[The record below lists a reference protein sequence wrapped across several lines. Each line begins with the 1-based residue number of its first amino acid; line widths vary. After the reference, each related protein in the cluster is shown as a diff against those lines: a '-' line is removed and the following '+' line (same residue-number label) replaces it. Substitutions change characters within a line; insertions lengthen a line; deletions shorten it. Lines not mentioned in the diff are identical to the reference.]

1 MKKSFFGT
9 ITVMLLLAIVL
20 PLSVN
25 AATLT
30 VDKSEMNV
38 GDVVTVEV
46 NTKQNVESIQFDL
59 QFDSS
64 KYEYV
69 NDSAVS
75 DLDSTDSN
83 LIAKDMVRVSAFDMN
98 AAKADTVTMKFKA
111 IAGGT
116 SVPFRVVGTVEIGE
130 NGEQFDAT
138 EVQIKQ
144 INGQTEVANNP
155 QYVDGKGN
163 AITRLPQTGSKK
175 TIGIFDNLVG
185 GTNIVAY
192 ALPYSDD
199 TLSAEDIKAQFGSDV
214 AVKSG
219 ILGTGDTFTL
229 NNGTPN
235 QMVYT
240 IVIYGDV
247 NGDGRV
253 TTLDALKTRKND
265 VGKGTVT
272 DVYKEALDVV
282 KDANKDNDDKANAL
296 AQQAFILRK
305 QYGTQEQTIIDEYPV
320 PSGSLIGN
328 ISSTEQ
334 NTNGKRYED
343 ITVAADVAS
352 AMGNDP
358 ITQNILT
365 YEIKLEGAIV
375 SKDSKIAEVSYNEP
389 SPGNFEMVLYAAK
402 AGTYQ
407 VTPIIAGTNVNG
419 GVQRGET
426 YTVEV
431 TESNEITGI
440 RIKEGTTEVTGNV
453 DVRIGKEKKLN
464 VEFVHEYTNLKSGYT
479 APEPFVV
486 SGVDDNQVKVNAN
499 NTIFANETS
508 YANNTLTIKPLTTAN
523 TGIATL
529 TLEMNGIQPKVV
541 NVNILPAAGIKG
553 ITLNGVKIP
562 EESSKV
568 GPITLY
574 KDTTGQGKV
583 IEDKESNSTYIYTII
598 PIELR
603 DEEGDKIEISAKDI
617 ENSPNGNASIKIY
630 ETADKTGMDFSVKSF
645 YKNAN
650 GEYMLADANT
660 TEEIQAIGISIDSF
674 LLEDQEEWENY
685 KQNIF
690 EGLTIE
696 YAAVGGA
703 KTANISVNVW
713 ENGALIDL
721 SNDNKGQQDPEEGND
736 SNSSVG
742 GDNLNKPTNPSDNI
756 GSDNTGVNGSDQ
768 GTTGGEENNGSTSD
782 NTSGEGD
789 NDVDVEEPINPGES
803 QQPGPSEEPPVA
815 EEANSEET
823 TEE

>member
-9 ITVMLLLAIVL
+9 ITVMLLLAMVL

-175 TIGIFDNLVG
+175 TIGMY
-185 GTNIVAY
+185 GTLGSASNIVAY

-199 TLSAEDIKAQFGSDV
+199 TLSEEDIKAQFGSDV
-214 AVKSG
+214 KVLDADNNG
-219 ILGTGDTFTL
+219 ILGTGETIEI
-229 NNGTPN
+229 NGNT
-235 QMVYT
+235 YT

-253 TTLDALKTRKND
+253 TTADALKTRKND
-265 VGKGTVT
+265 VGTETVNS
-272 DVYKEALDVV
+272 VKQEALDVV
-282 KDANKDNDDKANAL
+282 KDANKDSDDKANAL

-320 PSGSLIGN
+320 QSGNLIGN

-358 ITQNILT
+358 ITKNILT
-365 YEIKLEGAIV
+365 YEIKLDGTIV
-375 SKDSKIAEVSYNEP
+375 SKDSKIAEVNYNE
-389 SPGNFEMVLYAAK
+389 SSSGNFEMVLYAAK

-426 YTVEV
+426 YAVEV
-431 TESNEITGI
+431 TESDEITAI
-440 RIKEGTTEVTGNV
+440 RIKEGTTEVTGNAQ
-453 DVRIGKEKKLN
+453 VRVGKEKKLN
-464 VEFVHEYTNLKSGYT
+464 VEFVHEYTNLKPGYT

-486 SGVDDNQVKVNAN
+486 NGVDNNKVKVTFD
-499 NTIFANETS
+499 NTIFASETN
-508 YANNTLTIKPLTTAN
+508 YANNILTIKPLTT
-523 TGIATL
+523 TGVKTI
-529 TLEMNGIQPKVV
+529 TLEIDGISKVV
-541 NVNILPAAGIKG
+541 NVDILQPAGIKG

-562 EESSKV
+562 EEANKV

-574 KDTTGQGKV
+574 KDTTGQGRPEE
-583 IEDKESNSTYIYTII
+583 INGDKYIYTII

-603 DEEGDKIEISAKDI
+603 DEEGDRIEISYRDI
-617 ENSPNGNASIKIY
+617 EASATGTANIKVY
-630 ETADKTGMDFSVKSF
+630 ETSAAGNNMDFSIKSF

-650 GEYMLADANT
+650 GEYMLADENT

-674 LLEDQEEWENY
+674 LLEDQEFWEDS
-685 KQNIF
+685 KENIL

>member
-9 ITVMLLLAIVL
+9 ITVMLLLAMVL

-83 LIAKDMVRVSAFDMN
+83 LIAKDMVRISAFDMN
-98 AAKADTVTMKFKA
+98 AAEADTVTLEFKA

-175 TIGIFDNLVG
+175 TIGMY
-185 GTNIVAY
+185 GTLGSASNIVAY

-199 TLSAEDIKAQFGSDV
+199 TLSEEDIKAQFGSN
-214 AVKSG
+214 VKVLDADNNG
-219 ILGTGDTFTL
+219 ILGTGETIEI
-229 NNGTPN
+229 NGNT
-235 QMVYT
+235 YT

-253 TTLDALKTRKND
+253 TTADALKTRKND
-265 VGKGTVT
+265 VGTETVNS
-272 DVYKEALDVV
+272 VKQEALDVV
-282 KDANKDNDDKANAL
+282 KDANKDSDDKANAL

-320 PSGSLIGN
+320 QSGNLIGN

-358 ITQNILT
+358 ITKNILT
-365 YEIKLEGAIV
+365 YEIKLDGTIV
-375 SKDSKIAEVSYNEP
+375 SKDSKIAEVNYNE
-389 SPGNFEMVLYAAK
+389 SSSGNFEMVLYAAK

-426 YTVEV
+426 YAVEV
-431 TESNEITGI
+431 TESDEITAI
-440 RIKEGTTEVTGNV
+440 RIKEGTTEVTGNAQ
-453 DVRIGKEKKLN
+453 VRVGKEKKLN
-464 VEFVHEYTNLKSGYT
+464 VEFVHEYTNLKPGYT

-486 SGVDDNQVKVNAN
+486 NGVDNNKVKVTFD
-499 NTIFANETS
+499 NTIFASETN
-508 YANNTLTIKPLTTAN
+508 YANNILTIKPLTT
-523 TGIATL
+523 TGVKTI
-529 TLEMNGIQPKVV
+529 TLEIDGISKVV
-541 NVNILPAAGIKG
+541 NVDILQPAGIKG

-562 EESSKV
+562 EEANKV

-574 KDTTGQGKV
+574 KDTTGQGRPEE
-583 IEDKESNSTYIYTII
+583 INGDKYIYTII

-603 DEEGDKIEISAKDI
+603 DEEGDRIEISYRDI
-617 ENSPNGNASIKIY
+617 EASATGTANIKVY
-630 ETADKTGMDFSVKSF
+630 ETSAAGNNMDFSIKSF

-650 GEYMLADANT
+650 GEYMLADENT

-674 LLEDQEEWENY
+674 LLEDQEFWEDS
-685 KQNIF
+685 KENIL

>member
-175 TIGIFDNLVG
+175 TIGMY
-185 GTNIVAY
+185 GTLGSASNIVAY

-199 TLSAEDIKAQFGSDV
+199 TLSEEDIKAQFGSDV
-214 AVKSG
+214 KVLDADNNG
-219 ILGTGDTFTL
+219 ILGTGETIEI
-229 NNGTPN
+229 NGNT
-235 QMVYT
+235 YT

-253 TTLDALKTRKND
+253 TTADALKTRKND
-265 VGKGTVT
+265 VGTETVNS
-272 DVYKEALDVV
+272 VKQEALDVV
-282 KDANKDNDDKANAL
+282 KDANKDSDDKANAL

-320 PSGSLIGN
+320 QSGNLIGN

-358 ITQNILT
+358 ITKNILT
-365 YEIKLEGAIV
+365 YEIKLDGTIV
-375 SKDSKIAEVSYNEP
+375 SKDSKIAEVNYNE
-389 SPGNFEMVLYAAK
+389 SSSGNFEMVLYAAK

-426 YTVEV
+426 YAVEV
-431 TESNEITGI
+431 TESDEITAI
-440 RIKEGTTEVTGNV
+440 RIKEGTTEVTGNAQ
-453 DVRIGKEKKLN
+453 VRVGKEKKLN
-464 VEFVHEYTNLKSGYT
+464 VEFVHEYTNLKPGYT

-486 SGVDDNQVKVNAN
+486 NGVDNNKVKVTFD
-499 NTIFANETS
+499 NTIFASETN
-508 YANNTLTIKPLTTAN
+508 YANNILTIKPLTT
-523 TGIATL
+523 TGVKTI
-529 TLEMNGIQPKVV
+529 TLEIDGISKVV
-541 NVNILPAAGIKG
+541 NVDILQPAGIKG

-562 EESSKV
+562 EEANKV

-574 KDTTGQGKV
+574 KDTTGQGRPEE
-583 IEDKESNSTYIYTII
+583 INGDKYIYTII

-603 DEEGDKIEISAKDI
+603 DEEGDRIEISYRDI
-617 ENSPNGNASIKIY
+617 EASATGTANIKVY
-630 ETADKTGMDFSVKSF
+630 ETSAAGNNMDFSIKSF

-650 GEYMLADANT
+650 GEYMLADENT

-674 LLEDQEEWENY
+674 LLEDQEFWEDS
-685 KQNIF
+685 KENIL

>member
-9 ITVMLLLAIVL
+9 ITVMLLLAMVL

-175 TIGIFDNLVG
+175 TIGMY
-185 GTNIVAY
+185 GTLGSASNIVAY

-199 TLSAEDIKAQFGSDV
+199 TLSEEDIKAQFGSN
-214 AVKSG
+214 VKVLDADNNG
-219 ILGTGDTFTL
+219 ILGTGETIEI
-229 NNGTPN
+229 NGNT
-235 QMVYT
+235 YT

-253 TTLDALKTRKND
+253 TTADALKTRKND
-265 VGKGTVT
+265 VGTETVNS
-272 DVYKEALDVV
+272 VKQEALDVV
-282 KDANKDNDDKANAL
+282 KDANKDSDDKANAL

-320 PSGSLIGN
+320 QSGNLIGN

-358 ITQNILT
+358 ITKNILT
-365 YEIKLEGAIV
+365 YEIKLDGTIV
-375 SKDSKIAEVSYNEP
+375 SKDSKIAEVNYNE
-389 SPGNFEMVLYAAK
+389 SSSGNFEMVLYAAK

-426 YTVEV
+426 YAVEV
-431 TESNEITGI
+431 TESDEITAI
-440 RIKEGTTEVTGNV
+440 RIKEGTTEVTGNAQ
-453 DVRIGKEKKLN
+453 VRVGKEKKLN
-464 VEFVHEYTNLKSGYT
+464 VEFVHEYTNLKPGYT

-486 SGVDDNQVKVNAN
+486 NGVDNNKVKVTFD
-499 NTIFANETS
+499 NTIFASETN
-508 YANNTLTIKPLTTAN
+508 YANNILTIKPLTT
-523 TGIATL
+523 TGVKTI
-529 TLEMNGIQPKVV
+529 TLEIDGISKVV
-541 NVNILPAAGIKG
+541 NVDILQPAGIKG

-562 EESSKV
+562 EEANKV

-574 KDTTGQGKV
+574 KDTTGQGRPEE
-583 IEDKESNSTYIYTII
+583 INGDKYIYTII

-603 DEEGDKIEISAKDI
+603 DEEGDRIEISYRDI
-617 ENSPNGNASIKIY
+617 EASATGTANIKVY
-630 ETADKTGMDFSVKSF
+630 ETSAAGNNMDFSIKSF

-650 GEYMLADANT
+650 GEYMLADENT

-674 LLEDQEEWENY
+674 LLEDQEFWEDS
-685 KQNIF
+685 KENIL

>member
-9 ITVMLLLAIVL
+9 ITVMLLLAMVL

-83 LIAKDMVRVSAFDMN
+83 LIAGDVVRVSAFDMN
-98 AAKADTVTMKFKA
+98 AAEADTVTLKFKA

-175 TIGIFDNLVG
+175 TIGMY
-185 GTNIVAY
+185 GTLGSASNIVAY

-199 TLSAEDIKAQFGSDV
+199 TLSEEDIKARFGSDV
-214 AVKSG
+214 KVLDADNNG
-219 ILGTGDTFTL
+219 ILGTGETIEI
-229 NNGTPN
+229 NGNT
-235 QMVYT
+235 YT

-253 TTLDALKTRKND
+253 TTADALKTRKND
-265 VGKGTVT
+265 VGTETVNS
-272 DVYKEALDVV
+272 VKQEALDVV
-282 KDANKDNDDKANAL
+282 KDANKDSGDKANAL

-320 PSGSLIGN
+320 QSGNLIGN

-358 ITQNILT
+358 ITKNILT
-365 YEIKLEGAIV
+365 YEIKLDGTIV
-375 SKDSKIAEVSYNEP
+375 SKDSKIAEVNYNE
-389 SPGNFEMVLYAAK
+389 SSSGNFEMVLYAAK

-426 YTVEV
+426 YAVEV
-431 TESNEITGI
+431 TESDEITAI
-440 RIKEGTTEVTGNV
+440 RIKEGTTEVTGNAQ
-453 DVRIGKEKKLN
+453 VRVGKEKKLN
-464 VEFVHEYTNLKSGYT
+464 VEFVHEYTNLKPGYT

-486 SGVDDNQVKVNAN
+486 NGVDNNKVKVTFD
-499 NTIFANETS
+499 NTIFASETN
-508 YANNTLTIKPLTTAN
+508 YANNILTIKPLTT
-523 TGIATL
+523 TGVKTI
-529 TLEMNGIQPKVV
+529 TLEIDGISKVV
-541 NVNILPAAGIKG
+541 NVDILQPAGIKG

-562 EESSKV
+562 EEANKV

-574 KDTTGQGKV
+574 KDTTGQGRPEE
-583 IEDKESNSTYIYTII
+583 INGDKYIYTII

-603 DEEGDKIEISAKDI
+603 DEEGDRIEISYRDI
-617 ENSPNGNASIKIY
+617 EASATGTANIKVY
-630 ETADKTGMDFSVKSF
+630 ETSAAGNNMDFSIKSF

-650 GEYMLADANT
+650 GEYMLADENT

-674 LLEDQEEWENY
+674 LLEDQEFWEDS
-685 KQNIF
+685 KENIL

>member
-9 ITVMLLLAIVL
+9 ITVMLLLAMVL

-83 LIAKDMVRVSAFDMN
+83 LIAGDVVRVSAFDMN
-98 AAKADTVTMKFKA
+98 AAEADTVTLKFKA

-175 TIGIFDNLVG
+175 TIGMY
-185 GTNIVAY
+185 GTLGSASNIVAY

-199 TLSAEDIKAQFGSDV
+199 TLSEEDIKAQFGSDV
-214 AVKSG
+214 KVLDADNNG
-219 ILGTGDTFTL
+219 ILGTGETIEI
-229 NNGTPN
+229 NGNT
-235 QMVYT
+235 YT

-253 TTLDALKTRKND
+253 TTADALKTRKND
-265 VGKGTVT
+265 VGTETVNS
-272 DVYKEALDVV
+272 VKQEALDVV
-282 KDANKDNDDKANAL
+282 KDANKDSGDKANAL

-320 PSGSLIGN
+320 QSGNLIGN

-358 ITQNILT
+358 ITKNILT
-365 YEIKLEGAIV
+365 YEIKLDGTIV
-375 SKDSKIAEVSYNEP
+375 SKDSKIAEVNYNE
-389 SPGNFEMVLYAAK
+389 SSSGNFEMVLYAAK

-426 YTVEV
+426 YAVEV
-431 TESNEITGI
+431 TESDEITAI
-440 RIKEGTTEVTGNV
+440 RIKEGTTEVTGNAQ
-453 DVRIGKEKKLN
+453 VRVGKEKKLN
-464 VEFVHEYTNLKSGYT
+464 VEFVHEYTNLKPGYT

-486 SGVDDNQVKVNAN
+486 NGVDNNKVKVTFD
-499 NTIFANETS
+499 NTIFASETN
-508 YANNTLTIKPLTTAN
+508 YANNILTIKPLTT
-523 TGIATL
+523 TGVKTI
-529 TLEMNGIQPKVV
+529 TLEIDGISKVV
-541 NVNILPAAGIKG
+541 NVDILQPAGIKG

-562 EESSKV
+562 EEANKV

-574 KDTTGQGKV
+574 KDTTGQGRPEE
-583 IEDKESNSTYIYTII
+583 INGDKYIYTII

-603 DEEGDKIEISAKDI
+603 DEEGDRIEISYRDI
-617 ENSPNGNASIKIY
+617 EASATGTANIKVY
-630 ETADKTGMDFSVKSF
+630 ETSAAGNNMDFSIKSF

-650 GEYMLADANT
+650 GEYMLADENT

-674 LLEDQEEWENY
+674 LLEDQEFWEDS
-685 KQNIF
+685 KENIL

>member
-9 ITVMLLLAIVL
+9 ITVMLLLAMVL

-83 LIAKDMVRVSAFDMN
+83 LIAGDMVRVSAFDMN
-98 AAKADTVTMKFKA
+98 AAEADTVTLKFKA

-175 TIGIFDNLVG
+175 TIGMY
-185 GTNIVAY
+185 GTLGSASNIVAY

-199 TLSAEDIKAQFGSDV
+199 TLSEEDIKAQFGSDV
-214 AVKSG
+214 KVLDADNNG
-219 ILGTGDTFTL
+219 ILGTGETIEI
-229 NNGTPN
+229 NGNT
-235 QMVYT
+235 YT

-253 TTLDALKTRKND
+253 TTADALKTRKND
-265 VGKGTVT
+265 VGTETVNS
-272 DVYKEALDVV
+272 VKQEALDVV
-282 KDANKDNDDKANAL
+282 KDANEDSGDKANAL

-320 PSGSLIGN
+320 QSGNLIGN

-358 ITQNILT
+358 ITKNILT
-365 YEIKLEGAIV
+365 YEIKLDGTIV
-375 SKDSKIAEVSYNEP
+375 SKDSKIAEVNYNE
-389 SPGNFEMVLYAAK
+389 SSSGNFEMVLYAAK

-426 YTVEV
+426 YAVEV
-431 TESNEITGI
+431 TESDEITAI
-440 RIKEGTTEVTGNV
+440 RIKEGTTEVTGNAQ
-453 DVRIGKEKKLN
+453 VRVGKEKKLN
-464 VEFVHEYTNLKSGYT
+464 VEFVHEYTNLKPGYT

-486 SGVDDNQVKVNAN
+486 NGVDNNKVKVTFD
-499 NTIFANETS
+499 NTIFASETN
-508 YANNTLTIKPLTTAN
+508 YANNILTIKPLTT
-523 TGIATL
+523 TGVKTI
-529 TLEMNGIQPKVV
+529 TLEIDGISKVV
-541 NVNILPAAGIKG
+541 NVDILQPAGIKG

-562 EESSKV
+562 EEANKV

-574 KDTTGQGKV
+574 KDTTGQGRPEE
-583 IEDKESNSTYIYTII
+583 INGDKYIYTII

-603 DEEGDKIEISAKDI
+603 DEEGDRIEISYRDI
-617 ENSPNGNASIKIY
+617 EASATGTANIKVY
-630 ETADKTGMDFSVKSF
+630 ETSAAGNNMDFSIKSF

-650 GEYMLADANT
+650 GEYMLADENT

-674 LLEDQEEWENY
+674 LLEDQEFWEDS
-685 KQNIF
+685 KENIL

>member
-9 ITVMLLLAIVL
+9 ITVMLLLAMVL

-98 AAKADTVTMKFKA
+98 AEKADTVTMKFKA

-155 QYVDGKGN
+155 QYVDGNGN

-175 TIGIFDNLVG
+175 TIGMY
-185 GTNIVAY
+185 GTLGTASNIVAY

-199 TLSAEDIKAQFGSDV
+199 TLTEEDIKAQFGSDV
-214 AVKSG
+214 KVFDDDHNG
-219 ILGTGDTFTL
+219 ILGTGETIEI
-229 NNGTPN
+229 NGNT
-235 QMVYT
+235 YT

-253 TTLDALKTRKND
+253 TTADALKTRKND
-265 VGKGTVT
+265 VGTETVKA
-272 DVYKEALDVV
+272 VEQEALDVV
-282 KDANKDNDDKANAL
+282 KDTNKDSDDKANAL

-305 QYGTQEQTIIDEYPV
+305 QYGTQEQTIIDEYPAQ
-320 PSGSLIGN
+320 SGDLIEK
-328 ISSTEQ
+328 ISATEGT
-334 NTNGKRYED
+334 TNGKRYED
-343 ITVAADVAS
+343 ITVATVSS
-352 AMGNDP
+352 AIGNDI
-358 ITQNILT
+358 ITEDILT
-365 YEIKLEGAIV
+365 YEIKLDGAIV
-375 SKDSKIAEVSYNEP
+375 SKDSKIAEVNYNEP
-389 SPGNFEMVLYAAK
+389 SSGNFEMVLYAAK

-426 YTVEV
+426 YAVEV
-431 TESNEITGI
+431 TESDEITGI
-440 RIKEGTTEVTGNV
+440 RIKEGTTEVTGNAQ
-453 DVRIGKEKKLN
+453 VRVGKEKKLN
-464 VEFVHEYTNLKSGYT
+464 VEFVHEYTNLKPGYT

-486 SGVDDNQVKVNAN
+486 SEVDNNKVKVTFD
-499 NTIFANETS
+499 NTIFASETG
-508 YANNTLTIKPLTTAN
+508 YANNILTIKPLTT
-523 TGIATL
+523 TGVKTI
-529 TLEMNGIQPKVV
+529 TLEIDGISKVV
-541 NVNILPAAGIKG
+541 NVDILQPAGIKG

-562 EESSKV
+562 EEANKV

-583 IEDKESNSTYIYTII
+583 IEDTDTNSTYIYTII

-617 ENSPNGNASIKIY
+617 EDSPNGTANIKVY
-630 ETADKTGMDFSVKSF
+630 ETSAAGNNMDFSIKSF

-674 LLEDQEEWENY
+674 LLEDQEFWEDS
-685 KQNIF
+685 KENIL

-703 KTANISVNVW
+703 KTASISVNVW

-742 GDNLNKPTNPSDNI
+742 GDNLNKPTNPSDNV
-756 GSDNTGVNGSDQ
+756 GSDNTDINGSNQ

-789 NDVDVEEPINPGES
+789 NDVDVKDPINPGES
-803 QQPGPSEEPPVA
+803 QQPGPSEVPPVA
-815 EEANSEET
+815 EEANSEEET

>member
-9 ITVMLLLAIVL
+9 ITVMLLLAMVL

-175 TIGIFDNLVG
+175 TIGMY
-185 GTNIVAY
+185 GTLGSASNIVAY

-199 TLSAEDIKAQFGSDV
+199 TLSEEDIKARFGSDV
-214 AVKSG
+214 KVLDADNNG
-219 ILGTGDTFTL
+219 ILGTGETIEI
-229 NNGTPN
+229 NGNT
-235 QMVYT
+235 YT

-253 TTLDALKTRKND
+253 TTADALKTRKND
-265 VGKGTVT
+265 VGTETVNS
-272 DVYKEALDVV
+272 VKQEALDVV
-282 KDANKDNDDKANAL
+282 KDANKDSDDKANAL

-320 PSGSLIGN
+320 QSGNLIGN

-358 ITQNILT
+358 ITKNILT
-365 YEIKLEGAIV
+365 YEIKLDGTIV
-375 SKDSKIAEVSYNEP
+375 SKDSKIAEVNYNE
-389 SPGNFEMVLYAAK
+389 SSSGNFEMVLYAAK

-426 YTVEV
+426 YAVEV
-431 TESNEITGI
+431 TESDEITAI
-440 RIKEGTTEVTGNV
+440 RIKEGTTEVTGNAQ
-453 DVRIGKEKKLN
+453 VRVGKEKKLN
-464 VEFVHEYTNLKSGYT
+464 VEFVHEYTNLKPGYT

-486 SGVDDNQVKVNAN
+486 NGVDNNKVKVTFD
-499 NTIFANETS
+499 NTIFASETN
-508 YANNTLTIKPLTTAN
+508 YANNILTIKPLTT
-523 TGIATL
+523 TGVKTI
-529 TLEMNGIQPKVV
+529 TLEIDGISKVV
-541 NVNILPAAGIKG
+541 NVDILQPAGIKG

-562 EESSKV
+562 EEANKV

-574 KDTTGQGKV
+574 KDTTGQGRPEE
-583 IEDKESNSTYIYTII
+583 INGDKYIYTII

-603 DEEGDKIEISAKDI
+603 DEEGDRIEISYRDI
-617 ENSPNGNASIKIY
+617 EASATGTANIKVY
-630 ETADKTGMDFSVKSF
+630 ETSAAGNNMDFSIKSF

-650 GEYMLADANT
+650 GEYMLADENT

-674 LLEDQEEWENY
+674 LLEDQEFWEDS
-685 KQNIF
+685 KENIL